1 MGVNDAY
8 DSIKA
13 SLARADSTGK
23 GHVKSKLLARILQ
36 GITNPPLPSSQ
47 IEEFLAATFPMDDV
61 PINAFL
67 DFIFQR
73 FPGLPGA
80 QDVDLGAVFKCID
93 TNGNGELD
101 KQEVL
106 VAASSGNQAL
116 KDLCAQIPSLRG
128 FLDTQKWEKAFKEMD
143 TNSDGVISL
152 FEFIQFFAQTG
163 KGTKNGGGIEQEDL
177 VAVFMCI
184 DKNKNGLLEK
194 GEVLDAVNGGDPA
207 LKEFC
212 QQLPM
217 LKNLL
222 QPDTWKASFEALDT
236 NTDGVITWTEFI
248 DFFGDV
254 CRNTN
259 QV

>member
-1 MGVNDAY
+1 MGANDAY
-8 DSIKA
+8 DTIRT
-13 SLARADSTGK
+13 SLAKADSTGK
-23 GHVKSKLLARILQ
+23 GHIKYQLLVRILQ
-36 GITNPPLPSSQ
+36 GVTNPPLSSSQ

-61 PINAFL
+61 PISAFL
-67 DFIFQR
+67 DYIFQR

-80 QDVDLGAVFKCID
+80 QDVDLGIVFKCID

-106 VAASSGNQAL
+106 AAVSSGNQDL
-116 KDLCAQIPSLRG
+116 KDLCAQIPSLQG
-128 FLDTQKWEKAFKEMD
+128 FLDVQKWEKSFKEMD

-152 FEFIQFFAQTG
+152 FEFIQFFAQKG
-163 KGTKNGGGIEQEDL
+163 KNTKEGSGVEQQDL
-177 VAVFMCI
+177 VAVFMCL
-184 DKNKNGLLEK
+184 DKNKNGSLEK
-194 GEVLDAVNGGDPA
+194 GEILDAVNGGDLA

-212 QQLPM
+212 QQLPI

-254 CRNTN
+254 CRQTN

>member
-8 DSIKA
+8 DTIRA
-13 SLARADSTGK
+13 SLAKADSTGK
-23 GHVKSKLLARILQ
+23 GHVKNQLLVRILQ
-36 GITNPPLPSSQ
+36 GVTNPPLPSPQ
-47 IEEFLAATFPMDDV
+47 VEEFLAATFPMEDV

-67 DFIFQR
+67 DYIFQR

-80 QDVDLGAVFKCID
+80 QDVDLGIVFKCID

-106 VAASSGNQAL
+106 AAASTGNQDL
-116 KDLCAQIPSLRG
+116 KELCRQIPSLQG
-128 FLDTQKWEKAFKEMD
+128 FLDVQKWEKSFRDMD

-152 FEFIQFFAQTG
+152 FEFIKFFAQTG
-163 KGTKNGGGIEQEDL
+163 KGAKNASGIEHQDL

-184 DKNKNGLLEK
+184 DKNRNGVLEK
-194 GEVLDAVNGGDPA
+194 SEVLDAVNGGDPA

-212 QQLPM
+212 QQVPI

-254 CRNTN
+254 CRRTN